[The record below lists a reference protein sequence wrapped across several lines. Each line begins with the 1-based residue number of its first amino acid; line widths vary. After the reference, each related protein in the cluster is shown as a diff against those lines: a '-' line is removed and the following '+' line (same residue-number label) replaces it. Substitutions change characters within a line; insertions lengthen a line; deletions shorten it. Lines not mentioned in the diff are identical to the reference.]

1 MPPVLPF
8 KPSTSEPVASTAA
21 LAGLATC
28 PGCHTV
34 EPGLTMEAVNA
45 GATWQCA
52 RCTQRWNA
60 SRLDRVGAY
69 MLWLSKHAVSP
80 VDLATLKASG
90 M

>member
-1 MPPVLPF
+1 
-8 KPSTSEPVASTAA
+8 
-21 LAGLATC
+21 
-28 PGCHTV
+28 
-34 EPGLTMEAVNA
+34 MEAVNA

-80 VDLATLKASG
+80 VDLATVKASG